1 MSTKKPLLAGD
12 RVRLYL
18 TLVPYLLEHGQVSL
32 AEASAEFGVTPREM
46 RAMVEKLTV
55 IGLPGEAG
63 FWQQPQEM
71 FDINWDLLD
80 QEDVIEITNDVA
92 LRRVPRFTA
101 REAAALLAGLQMVA
115 AVPAVSDSGLVAGL
129 ISKLSRGAAD
139 APAEVVIAPTAVDEV
154 REAVSRGVQAGRAI
168 SFTYQ
173 APDAQPTTRTVDPV
187 QILITNGQWYL
198 QGWCHLRQAMRTFHL
213 DRVSEPQLTDIP
225 ITHAGEHVPEA
236 FAEVADDRE
245 VTVRVPERLAPLLGG
260 LLSADEVE
268 TVDGVVTA
276 HLHLADPRGIKRIA
290 ARFGGAL
297 EVLEPSIAR
306 TATREWASAGLALYY
321 RPSTEHPGRLAES
334 PTDDG
339 N

>member
-1 MSTKKPLLAGD
+1 MSAKAKPLLAGD

-32 AEASAEFGVTPREM
+32 AEAAEEFGVTTREM
-46 RAMVEKLTV
+46 RGMVEKLTV
-55 IGLPGEAG
+55 IGLPGESG

-139 APAEVVIAPTAVDEV
+139 APADVVVAPTALDAVREVVARGVDE
-154 REAVSRGVQAGRAI
+154 RRAI

-173 APDAQPTTRTVDPV
+173 APDTAPMTRTVDPM
-187 QILITNGQWYL
+187 QILITNAQWYL

-213 DRVSEPQLTDIP
+213 DRVSDPQITDIP
-225 ITHAGEHVPEA
+225 ITHGGEHVPEA
-236 FAEVADDRE
+236 FAEVDDDRE
-245 VTVRVPERLAPLLGG
+245 VAVRMPERLAPLLGA
-260 LLSADEVE
+260 LLSAEHVE
-268 TVDGVVTA
+268 TRSGVVTA

-290 ARFGGAL
+290 ARFGGAF
-297 EVLEPSIAR
+297 EVLEPGVAR
-306 TATREWASAGLALYY
+306 VATREWAAAGLALYHH
-321 RPSTEHPGRLAES
+321 PSEEDAG
-334 PTDDG
+334 
-339 N
+339 

>member
-1 MSTKKPLLAGD
+1 MSPQQKPLLAAD

-32 AEASAEFGVTPREM
+32 VEAAEDFGVTPREM

-71 FDINWDLLD
+71 FDINWDLLEL
-80 QEDVIEITNDVA
+80 EDVIEITNDVA

-139 APAEVVIAPTAVDEV
+139 APADVVVAPSAVDEV
-154 REAVSRGVQAGRAI
+154 RAVVSRGLQEGVAV

-173 APDAQPTTRTVDPV
+173 APDAAPMTRTVDPV

-198 QGWCHLRQAMRTFHL
+198 QGWCHMREAMRTFHL
-213 DRVSEPQLTDIP
+213 DRVSEPMLTDIAS
-225 ITHAGEHVPEA
+225 THGGDQVPEA
-236 FAEVADDRE
+236 FAGLEDEGE
-245 VTVRVPERLAPLLGG
+245 VTVRVPERMAPLLSGFLPAEALEPAG
-260 LLSADEVE
+260 
-268 TVDGVVTA
+268 GVVTA
-276 HLHLADPRGIKRIA
+276 RLHLADPRGIKRLA
-290 ARFGGAL
+290 ARFGGAM
-297 EVLEPSIAR
+297 EVLEPGIAR
-306 TATREWASAGLALYY
+306 VATREWAAAGLALYHQ
-321 RPSTEHPGRLAES
+321 PEAQ
-334 PTDDG
+334 D
-339 N
+339 

>member
-1 MSTKKPLLAGD
+1 MMAEKSKPLLASD

-32 AEASAEFGVTPREM
+32 AEAAEEFGVTPREM
-46 RAMVEKLTV
+46 RGMVEKLTV
-55 IGLPGEAG
+55 IGLPGESG
-63 FWQQPQEM
+63 FWQQPQEL

-80 QEDVIEITNDVA
+80 KDDVIEITNDVA

-139 APAEVVIAPTAVDEV
+139 APADVVVAPTAVDEV
-154 REAVSRGVQAGRAI
+154 REVVARGVQEGRAV

-173 APDAQPTTRTVDPV
+173 APDTSPTTRTVDPV

-198 QGWCHLRQAMRTFHL
+198 QGWCHMREAMRTFHL
-213 DRVSEPQLTDIP
+213 DRVSEPRLTDIP
-225 ITHAGEHVPEA
+225 SAHRGDPVPDA
-236 FAEVADDRE
+236 FAEAAADSDVA
-245 VTVRVPERLAPLLGG
+245 VRLPERFAPLVGG
-260 LLSADEVE
+260 LLSADHVE
-268 TVDGVVTA
+268 KTDGIVTA

-297 EVLEPSIAR
+297 EVVEPALAR
-306 TATREWASAGLALYY
+306 AATREWAAAGLALYH
-321 RPSTEHPGRLAES
+321 RPPHEEAR
-334 PTDDG
+334 
-339 N
+339 

>member
-1 MSTKKPLLAGD
+1 MSATQRAKPLLAGD
-12 RVRLYL
+12 RVQLYL
-18 TLVPYLLEHGQVSL
+18 TLVPYLLEHGEVSL
-32 AEASAEFGVTPREM
+32 DEASAEFGVTPREM
-46 RAMVEKLTV
+46 RSMVEKLTV

-80 QEDVIEITNDVA
+80 QENIIEITNDVA

-139 APAEVVIAPTAVDEV
+139 APAEVVIAPSAVDEV
-154 REAVSRGVQAGRAI
+154 REVVSRGVQEGRAI

-173 APDAQPTTRTVDPV
+173 APDAAPTTRTVDPV
-187 QILITNGQWYL
+187 QILITNGQWYV
-198 QGWCHLRQAMRTFHL
+198 QGWCHMRRAMRTFHL
-213 DRVSEPQLTDIP
+213 DRVSEPQITDIP

-245 VTVRVPERLAPLLGG
+245 VAIRLPERLAPLLGG
-260 LLSADEVE
+260 LLSAQDVE
-268 TVDGVVTA
+268 TSDGTVTA

-290 ARFGGAL
+290 ARFGGAV
-297 EVLEPSIAR
+297 EVLEPGIAR
-306 TATREWASAGLALYY
+306 TATREWAAAGLALYHH
-321 RPSTEHPGRLAES
+321 PSTGDA
-334 PTDDG
+334 G
-339 N
+339 

>member
-1 MSTKKPLLAGD
+1 MSTKPKPLLAAD

-32 AEASAEFGVTPREM
+32 GEAAQEFGVTPREM
-46 RAMVEKLTV
+46 RGMVEKLTV

-63 FWQQPQEM
+63 YWQQPQEM

-80 QEDVIEITNDVA
+80 DEDIIEITNDVA

-129 ISKLSRGAAD
+129 LSKLSRGAAD
-139 APAEVVIAPTAVDEV
+139 APAEVVVAPSAVDEV
-154 REAVSRGVQAGRAI
+154 REAVARGLHEGVAI

-173 APDAQPTTRTVDPV
+173 APDASPTTRTVDPI

-213 DRVSEPQLTDIP
+213 DRVSEPTLTEIP
-225 ITHAGEHVPEA
+225 ITHGGDQVPEA
-236 FAEVADDRE
+236 FAGLDDERE
-245 VTVRVPERLAPLLGG
+245 VTVRVPERLAPLLSGFFTT
-260 LLSADEVE
+260 SALEAVA
-268 TVDGVVTA
+268 GSVVTK
-276 HLHLADPRGIKRIA
+276 LHLADVRGIKRLA
-290 ARFGGAL
+290 GRFGGAM
-297 EVLEPSIAR
+297 EVLDPGLAR
-306 TATREWASAGLALYY
+306 TATREWAAAGLALYH
-321 RPSTEHPGRLAES
+321 RPST
-334 PTDDG
+334 G